1 MTLTAAFEPQIVN
14 VEINGDALSVGT
26 GTPVVRE
33 LVERDPYEGDYTVTP
48 GDAEIVLETK
58 FLRMTDNVTIKA
70 VPSGYG
76 KITWNGAYLT
86 VS

>member
-1 MTLTAAFEPQIVN
+1 MTLTATFEPKIVN
-14 VEINGDALSVGT
+14 VEISGVALSVGT
-26 GTPVVRE
+26 ETPVVRE

-48 GDAEIVLETK
+48 GDSEIVLETRH
-58 FLRMTDNVTIKA
+58 LRMTDNVTIKA